1 MIRIGFDVGGSKIA
15 ALALD
20 PDGRELGRRRQD
32 VPRDYAGTLDALAR
46 IAGELV
52 ADHGPAA
59 AVGIALPGMIGAGGE
74 LIRLVNLPSV
84 EGRPLAADLAR
95 LLDVPVAL
103 GNDANC
109 FALSEAVDGAAA
121 GAAVVFGVIL
131 GTGVGGG
138 IVVDGRP
145 LAGANA
151 IAGEWG
157 HNPLPPSPAA
167 DGPPAVCGCGRNG
180 CVESWLNGAALARDH
195 ARLTGRVADG
205 PAIARR
211 AAQGDAGALA
221 VLERYR
227 QRLALALAVV
237 VNLLDPDV
245 IVLGGGL
252 SALPGLYDEVPALW
266 RPLVVAPAPKTRLVP
281 ARFGAESG
289 LRGAAWLGRPE
300 RDGA

>member
-1 MIRIGFDVGGSKIA
+1 M
-15 ALALD
+15 
-20 PDGRELGRRRQD
+20 
-32 VPRDYAGTLDALAR
+32 PRDYAATRDALAR
-46 IAGELV
+46 IATELIE
-52 ADHGPAA
+52 AHGPAA
-59 AVGIALPGMIGAGGE
+59 AVGVALPGMIGAGGAP
-74 LIRLVNLPSV
+74 IRVVNLPWV
-84 EGRPLAADLAR
+84 EGRPLQDELAQILR
-95 LLDVPVAL
+95 LPVAVA
-103 GNDANC
+103 NDANC

-138 IVVDGRP
+138 IVVDRQP

-167 DGPPAVCGCGRNG
+167 VGPPATCGCGRTG
-180 CVESWLNGAALARDH
+180 CVESWLNGAALARDY
-195 ARLTGRVADG
+195 ARLTGRVAAG

-211 AAQGDAGALA
+211 AEQGDAGALTA
-221 VLERYR
+221 LERYR
-227 QRLALALAVV
+227 QRLATALAVV
-237 VNLLDPDV
+237 INLLDPEV

-252 SALPGLYDEVPALW
+252 SALPGLCDAVPALW
-266 RPLVVAPAPKTRLVP
+266 RPLVVAPAPRTRLVA

-300 RDGA
+300 IGA

>member
-20 PDGRELGRRRQD
+20 RDGGELGRRRQD
-32 VPRDYAGTLDALAR
+32 VPRDYAATRDALAR
-46 IAGELV
+46 IATELIE
-52 ADHGPAA
+52 AHGPAQ

-74 LIRLVNLPSV
+74 LIRVVNLPWV
-84 EGRPLAADLAR
+84 ERQPLAADLAR
-95 LLDVPVAL
+95 LLHVPVAL
-103 GNDANC
+103 ANDANC

-121 GAAVVFGVIL
+121 GAPVVFGVIL

-138 IVVDGRP
+138 IVVDRKP

-157 HNPLPPSPAA
+157 HNPLPATPAA
-167 DGPPAVCGCGRNG
+167 DGPAPVCGCGRSG
-180 CVESWLNGAALARDH
+180 CIEAWLNGAALARDY
-195 ARLTGRVADG
+195 ARLSGRVADG

-211 AAQGDAGALA
+211 AGQGDTGALTA
-221 VLERYR
+221 LERYR
-227 QRLALALAVV
+227 ERLATALAAV

-252 SALPGLYDEVPALW
+252 SALPGLYDQVPRLW
-266 RPLVVAPAPKTRLVP
+266 RPLVVAPDPKTRLAP

-289 LRGAAWLGRPE
+289 LRGAAWLGS
-300 RDGA
+300 

>member
-20 PDGRELGRRRQD
+20 RDGRELGRRRQD
-32 VPRDYAGTLDALAR
+32 VPREYAATRDALAS
-46 IAGELV
+46 IATDLIQ
-52 ADHGPAA
+52 AHGPAQ

-74 LIRLVNLPSV
+74 LLRVVNLPWI
-84 EGRPLAADLAR
+84 ERQPLAADLEK
-95 LLDVPVAL
+95 LIQVPVAL
-103 GNDANC
+103 ANDANC

-121 GAAVVFGVIL
+121 GAPVVFGVIL

-138 IVVDGRP
+138 IVVERKP

-157 HNPLPPSPAA
+157 HNPLPPTPAA
-167 DGPPAVCGCGRNG
+167 DGPPPVCGCGRSG
-180 CVESWLNGAALARDH
+180 CIEAWLNGTALARDY
-195 ARLTGRVADG
+195 ARLSGRVADG
-205 PAIARR
+205 PTIARR
-211 AAQGDAGALA
+211 AGQGDAGALSA
-221 VLERYR
+221 LERYR
-227 QRLALALAVV
+227 ERLATALATV

-252 SALPGLYDEVPALW
+252 SALPGLYDEVPELW
-266 RPLVVAPAPKTRLVP
+266 RPLIVAPDPRTRLVP

-289 LRGAAWLGRPE
+289 LRGAAWLGS
-300 RDGA
+300 

>member
-20 PDGRELGRRRQD
+20 PAGRELGRRRED
-32 VPRDYAGTLDALAR
+32 VPRDYGRTRDVLAR
-46 IAGELV
+46 IASELIQ
-52 ADHGPAA
+52 AHGPAA
-59 AVGIALPGMIGAGGE
+59 SVGIALPGMIGAGGE
-74 LIRLVNLPSV
+74 PLRVVNLPWV
-84 EGRPLAADLAR
+84 EGRPLRADLEQR
-95 LLDVPVAL
+95 LRLPVAVA
-103 GNDANC
+103 NDANC

-121 GAAVVFGVIL
+121 GAPVVFGVIL

-167 DGPPAVCGCGRNG
+167 DGPPAICGCGRTG
-180 CVESWLNGAALARDH
+180 CVETWLNGAALARDY

-205 PAIARR
+205 PAIGRR
-211 AAQGDAGALA
+211 AGRGDPGALA
-221 VLERYR
+221 ALARYR
-227 QRLALALAVV
+227 QRLATALAVV
-237 VNLLDPDV
+237 INLLDPDV

-252 SALPGLYDEVPALW
+252 SALPGLCEAVPDLW
-266 RPLVVAPAPKTRLVP
+266 RSLVVTPAPRTRLVP

-300 RDGA
+300 REGA